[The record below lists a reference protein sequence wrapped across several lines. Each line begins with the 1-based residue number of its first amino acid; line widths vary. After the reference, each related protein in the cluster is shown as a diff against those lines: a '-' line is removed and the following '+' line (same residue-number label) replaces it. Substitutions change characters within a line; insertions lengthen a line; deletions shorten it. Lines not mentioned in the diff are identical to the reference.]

1 MPVYNGCN
9 ISENKLSVESSRTL
23 NLNVYTVKMHNDLY
37 TNK

>member
-9 ISENKLSVESSRTL
+9 ISENKESSRTL